1 MSIRKKRNIVRME
14 LWLFVLIFLMILSGV
29 SIAQEAAKDSEYLQK
44 IALCKDVLE
53 KNPAQE
59 TLFFTPQ
66 DEKVVT
72 WFRFSYDSAE
82 KFKLYWEW
90 ITPQGKLYH
99 RGEVEME
106 AGSYTNYRT
115 WYWIKIKDR
124 YSSKLIG
131 EWKVK
136 VYINDIFLV
145 ERYFFIEKPF
155 RKNN

>member
-1 MSIRKKRNIVRME
+1 MLKKRSYVRIE
-14 LWLFVLIFLMILSGV
+14 LWLFILILLLIFSGV
-29 SIAQEAAKDSEYLQK
+29 CQGKELTPAQKYLQK
-44 IALCKDVLE
+44 ISVCKDILE

-59 TLFFTPQ
+59 TVFFTPQ

-72 WFRFSYDSAE
+72 WFRFSYNSPE
-82 KFKLYWEW
+82 KFILRWEW
-90 ITPQGKLYH
+90 ITPQGELYH
-99 RGEVEME
+99 RGDIEME
-106 AGSYTNYRT
+106 AGEYKNYRT

-124 YSSKLIG
+124 YSSELIG

>member
-1 MSIRKKRNIVRME
+1 MLSRKKKNIYRME
-14 LWLFVLIFLMILSGV
+14 LWVFVLIFLMIFSGV
-29 SIAQEAAKDSEYLQK
+29 SMAQEAAKDSEYLQK

-53 KNPAQE
+53 KNPLRQNN
-59 TLFFTPQ
+59 FFFPQ

-72 WFRFSYDSAE
+72 WLRFSYNSPE
-82 KFKLYWEW
+82 NFSLKWEW

-115 WYWIKIKDR
+115 WYWIKIKDN
-124 YSSKLIG
+124 YASQLPG

-136 VYINDIFLV
+136 VYINDIFLA
-145 ERYFFIEKPF
+145 ERNFLIVGTF
-155 RKNN
+155 

>member
-1 MSIRKKRNIVRME
+1 MSIRKKRNILE
-14 LWLFVLIFLMILSGV
+14 IKLWLFVLIFLMIFSGV

-53 KNPAQE
+53 KNPVRV
-59 TLFFTPQ
+59 TNFFFPQ

-90 ITPQGKLYH
+90 ITPEGKLYH

-115 WYWIKIKDR
+115 WYWIKIKDN
-124 YSSKLIG
+124 YASKLPG
-131 EWKVK
+131 KWKVI
-136 VYINDIFLV
+136 VYINDIFLA
-145 ERYFFIEKPF
+145 ERNFFIVETF
-155 RKNN
+155 